1 MINIAPTRLAKPA
14 LLTLA
19 FMLGSAGCASNW
31 ESTFEPASASVYPPT
46 ERVIIR
52 EVPWER
58 IDSVLRDIDSS
69 RASSDTHP
77 DEWTPAQHDAEKSL
91 LVTAL
96 QLSEDPASLEILGR
110 SVFTSTANVNLF
122 DGSLSAFGRSIGA
135 DYAIW
140 STSYLG
146 KAQTVQREPV
156 TTTGFGYSRHHR
168 RDGHADYD
176 YMPYQE
182 TVYVPVVVERDEFA
196 WLVFFVRT
204 LK

>member
-1 MINIAPTRLAKPA
+1 MTQFNANPRFGLCI
-14 LLTLA
+14 LLFLVLT
-19 FMLGSAGCASNW
+19 SAGCTSTW
-31 ESTFEPASASVYPPT
+31 KSTFEPASPSIYPPSD
-46 ERVIIR
+46 RVVIR

-58 IDSVLRDIDSS
+58 IDSVLRDIDAS

-77 DEWTPAQHDAEKSL
+77 DEWTPAQREAEKSL

-146 KAQTVQREPV
+146 KTQTVQREPV
-156 TTTGFGYSRHHR
+156 TSTGFGYSRHYR

-176 YMPYQE
+176 YLPYQE

-204 LK
+204 NK